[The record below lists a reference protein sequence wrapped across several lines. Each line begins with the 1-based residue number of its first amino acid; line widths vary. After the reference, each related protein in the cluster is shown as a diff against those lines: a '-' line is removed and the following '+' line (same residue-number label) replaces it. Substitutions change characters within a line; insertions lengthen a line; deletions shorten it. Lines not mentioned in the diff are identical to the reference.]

1 MKQRIVILLFI
12 LLSSISTSIL
22 AQGFK
27 SELLGNIG
35 TSHCILI
42 DGDTAWLGMQNGI
55 LRINLINH
63 NVKWYST
70 NELNFRSNKFVNI
83 KKDKK
88 GNIWFINN
96 QGQVFEYNHQ
106 TFISRDNGTKFLN
119 IQEQRNSFLEVDQCG
134 NVYHFR
140 HKENHEF
147 VPDTL
152 KIAVRDSNSLS
163 IYNSPELFTNSC
175 FTADSLGVFI
185 LADTVN
191 GRTIKHFEN
200 GVINRSFPVYRA
212 SVVPGSGSFFRYDYS
227 NIFLIDTIL
236 YYYNYFYFGQ
246 SSNTYQSNVMIR
258 YTLGGA
264 FIDSVNFSTPYTAK
278 TPVLNPKTKE
288 IYLFSNSFSQP
299 HLLMDSTGTI
309 QPLPSGLNI
318 PSDPTTAHFDEF
330 GNLYLLYIITGNV
343 IGTFNT
349 FLTKID
355 TNGVS
360 TFYDIPFPLHHIDYF
375 NPIFPMYDSSIISF
389 DYYANKIILYDGVS
403 VSDFATVTSNFVI
416 DSVNTIY
423 FLRNDSII
431 KYKNGLTL
439 LKTKLPFT
447 TVIYDPELVYE
458 GGDSLYFYY
467 GSKIYA
473 HHVNTGAI
481 SVIGSLGQ
489 GHLTMNKKGE
499 LFFREQVNNYYWMR
513 DSNYTWYKLIFG
525 NTGVSNSILTLVP
538 RPIHFNDGSSW
549 FSTGEKIVKRD
560 SNGIWTTY
568 NYPLR
573 EQTTIA
579 SRGGFYDKTHKC
591 YWLIYPSLMLKLDS
605 TGITKFNWKNS
616 DVSYSNH
623 SSLCTLTNDGKF
635 WMSGGDGSFIRISF
649 DSIMPKPSYEKY
661 TISGNVYHDLNAN
674 GSIDSVD
681 NALPFIRVRND
692 KGVHTYSNF
701 EGYYQFLERPGQRVI
716 QPAPYPYLVLSC
728 DSTSYTVNIT
738 STAIDSLDFALK
750 SIADTLL
757 SVSSFAT
764 SRARCDFKSSAT
776 CIVKNNGNSSIN
788 ILAAFTPDA
797 ACSVLSFSQAP
808 DSTSGTT
815 FFWKIDSLTLLS
827 SKNIGVTYTVP
838 PASFNSIS
846 SIFDTY
852 IYDSTTSAL
861 FTTDTILQNIVC
873 SFDPN
878 EKQVSPVGRETAH
891 YTLFSDTLVYTL
903 LFQNTGNDTAYT
915 VTLIDTI
922 SPLLDIESFTLLSM
936 SHNGIVTIDS
946 NGVLKVVFDDINLL
960 WESANFDESQGYLQ
974 FSILPLPGLPEFTV
988 VKNKVL
994 IIFDRNPYILTN
1006 EVFNTLVTTFPT
1018 TALNQLQES
1027 KHKISVYPNPANT
1040 YFNLSFDQPLNTAY
1054 VVTLI
1059 DISGKIIQSWTTTE
1073 QNPTFSIDALKA
1085 GFYLIQISN
1094 NVDFKAV
1101 AKFVKQ

>member
-12 LLSSISTSIL
+12 LLSSISTSIV

-35 TSHCILI
+35 ASHCILV

-70 NELNFRSNKFVNI
+70 NELDFRSNIFVNI

-119 IQEQRNSFLEVDQCG
+119 IQDQRNSFLEVDQIG
-134 NVYHFR
+134 NIYHFR
-140 HKENHEF
+140 HNENHDF
-147 VPDTL
+147 VPDTF
-152 KIAVRDSNSLS
+152 KIVVRDSTSLS
-163 IYNSPELFTNSC
+163 IYNSPDLLKKSC
-175 FTADSLGVFI
+175 FAADSLGVYI
-185 LADTVN
+185 LADSLN
-191 GRTIKHFEN
+191 GRTIKHFQN
-200 GVINRSFPVYRA
+200 GVFNRSFPVYRA
-212 SVVPGSGSFFRYDYS
+212 SVVPGSGSYFQHDYS
-227 NIFLIDTIL
+227 NIFLLDTMI
-236 YYYNYFYFGQ
+236 YYYNFFSHVGSIVYY
-246 SSNTYQSNVMIR
+246 SNVLLR
-258 YTLGGA
+258 YTISGT
-264 FIDSVNFSTPYTAK
+264 FIDSVNFSPVAEK
-278 TPVLNPKTKE
+278 KCPVLNPKTNE
-288 IYLFSNSFSQP
+288 VYLLSRRPSDP
-299 HLLMDSTGTI
+299 HLKIDSTGSI
-309 QPLPSGLNI
+309 QTLTTFSNI
-318 PSDPTTAHFDEF
+318 PIGISTAHFDEV
-330 GNLYLLYIITGNV
+330 GNLFVLYPNSIYNSS
-343 IGTFNT
+343 FNS
-349 FLTKID
+349 FLSKID
-355 TNGVS
+355 TNGVQ
-360 TFYDIPFPLHHIDYF
+360 TFYQLPYPLNKASFYQQIY
-375 NPIFPMYDSSIISF
+375 PMYDSSILTYNS
-389 DYYANKIILYDGVS
+389 YTQKAILYDGVS
-403 VSDFATVTSNFVI
+403 VSDFATVTNNFVI
-416 DSVNTIY
+416 DSGNTMFFI
-423 FLRNDSII
+423 RNDSII
-431 KYKNGLTL
+431 KYKNGLIL

-447 TVIYDPELVYE
+447 YSYNVELVYE

-473 HHVNTGAI
+473 HHVNNGGI
-481 SVIGSLGQ
+481 SIIGSLGA
-489 GHLTMNKKGE
+489 GYITMNKSGE
-499 LFFREQVNNYYWMR
+499 LFFRESVNKYYWMR
-513 DSNYTWYKLIFG
+513 DGNYNWYKLNFS
-525 NTGVSNSILTLVP
+525 NTGVPNSILTDVYAYK
-538 RPIHFNDGSSW
+538 HFNDGSSW
-549 FSTGEKIVKRD
+549 FSNYEKIVKRD
-560 SNGIWTTY
+560 ANGIWTIF
-568 NYPLR
+568 NFHFAG
-573 EQTTIA
+573 QTPITPNLC
-579 SRGGFYDKTHKC
+579 GGFYDNLHQSH
-591 YWLIYPSLMLKLDS
+591 WLIYPSLMLKIDS

-616 DVSYSNH
+616 DVSFSYDQGSF
-623 SSLCTLTNDGKF
+623 CITNDGKY
-635 WMSGGDGSFIRISF
+635 WMMGLDGSFIRISF
-649 DSIMPKPSYEKY
+649 DSIMANSSYEKY
-661 TISGNVYHDLNAN
+661 NITGNIYHDLNAN
-674 GSIDSVD
+674 GAIDSVD

-728 DSTSYTVNIT
+728 DSTSYTVNID

-764 SRARCDFKSSAT
+764 SRARCNFQSSAT
-776 CIVKNNGNSSIN
+776 YIVQNNGNSFIN
-788 ILAAFTPDA
+788 VLAAFTPDA

-838 PASFNSIS
+838 SASFNSIS

-852 IYDSTTSAL
+852 IYDSTTSTL
-861 FTTDTILQNIVC
+861 FTTDTIYQNIAC